1 MTVLCLF
8 AHHRSASTWS
18 SAVFREL
25 CASFGWRRSVIHD
38 AGSLPAVLA
47 SDSPHSAPDFVVFS
61 NARPELLAALPAF
74 RGVHLVRDPRDVLV
88 SSYFAHRFSHP
99 TTDWPELAAHR
110 RELEAAGE
118 EEGLLL
124 ELDCRQDQFSAMAAW
139 PYGDERIC
147 EWRFEEVVARPVE
160 HVERLLRQWGL
171 AVEPRAVAL
180 SQAIRVWNK
189 LAARL
194 EAEFGAPGVPRWR
207 STRVDPRTLEGS
219 IRRHDFTAKSGGR
232 RPGETDP
239 MHHYRSGLPGSW
251 RQHFT
256 PELRRRFRER
266 YGELLVQLGYER
278 TEDW

>member
-1 MTVLCLF
+1 M
-8 AHHRSASTWS
+8 
-18 SAVFREL
+18 
-25 CASFGWRRSVIHD
+25 
-38 AGSLPAVLA
+38 LPT
-47 SDSPHSAPDFVVFS
+47 
-61 NARPELLAALPAF
+61 F

-110 RELEAAGE
+110 RELEAVGE

-124 ELDCRQDQFSAMAAW
+124 ELDCRQEQFSAMAAW
-139 PYGDERIC
+139 PYGDARIC
-147 EWRFEEVVARPVE
+147 EWRFEDVVARPVE
-160 HVERLLRQWGL
+160 RVERLLRQWGL

-180 SQAIRVWNK
+180 SQLTRAWNK

-194 EAEFGAPGVPRWR
+194 EVEFGAPGVPRWR
-207 STRVDPRTLEGS
+207 STRIDPRMLTQS
-219 IRRHDFTAKSGGR
+219 IRRHDFTVKSGGR
-232 RPGETDP
+232 QPGETDP

-256 PELRRRFRER
+256 PELRRCFQER